1 VETKG
6 SHGSAKSQPP
16 AHELQLEPSDVVP
29 AQERPKNSKAAAT
42 QYEPLDR
49 TTPVAR
55 RAIRLEAQAAVGV
68 GGIWTHGG
76 RRPLDGLPRSSLCR
90 ATRGGVTDFLQ
101 VRDQVQAIARFG
113 HTVICHR
120 RAGDHL
126 QRTCQKVVHLPFG
139 PDDPRALHRRRV
151 VEPRN
156 AAGCRLARSCCR
168 LGISN
173 HARYPTVNM
182 GLRPSHAMRGDR
194 NAFGECRG
202 AHARIDA
209 RLFEAGFF
217 FSFRQAN
224 QPI

>member
-1 VETKG
+1 MRGNPSWKQKAVTDRRNR
-6 SHGSAKSQPP
+6 SHLPTSCSLNLPTWFRRR
-16 AHELQLEPSDVVP
+16 SDRRIP
-29 AQERPKNSKAAAT
+29 RPLLPNTSRSTER
-42 QYEPLDR
+42 
-49 TTPVAR
+49 R
-55 RAIRLEAQAAVGV
+55 RLPVGV